1 MRTPRYFF
9 TGDFSAFHEYFL
21 SRPHVRRS
29 FARGEFL
36 WPPGE
41 PFEHIHYIV
50 SGTARACVEHENG
63 RRKIVSFHGAGTL
76 FPVYHRLDY
85 KIELAIT
92 TEALSPVE
100 TLEFTRAGFGAM
112 FADNPALAAALVD
125 WYSSYV
131 NLLLYDTAH
140 QEYNC
145 SFLKLCN
152 LLYLLAPAGGL
163 DAVTQE
169 ELADILGTSRVN
181 LTRGLA
187 QLRSEGVIRTL
198 RGRIE
203 ITDRNALARHCSLE
217 TVEPS
222 FDTIL

>member
-1 MRTPRYFF
+1 MIKYAKSPAKERDRRAYAALFF
-9 TGDFSAFHEYFL
+9 HRRLLRL
-21 SRPHVRRS
+21 SRIFPL
-29 FARGEFL
+29 A
-36 WPPGE
+36 P
-41 PFEHIHYIV
+41 
-50 SGTARACVEHENG
+50 ARAAELRA
-63 RRKIVSFHGAGTL
+63 RRISVAARRALRFHGAGTL
-76 FPVYHRLDY
+76 FPVYHERDY
-85 KIELAIT
+85 RIELAIT

-100 TLEFTRAGFGAM
+100 TLEFSKAGFRAM
-112 FADNPALAAALVD
+112 FADSPALAAALVD

-163 DAVTQE
+163 NAVTQE

-187 QLRSEGVIRTL
+187 QLRNEGVIRTL

-203 ITDRNALARHCSLE
+203 ISDRNALARHCSLE